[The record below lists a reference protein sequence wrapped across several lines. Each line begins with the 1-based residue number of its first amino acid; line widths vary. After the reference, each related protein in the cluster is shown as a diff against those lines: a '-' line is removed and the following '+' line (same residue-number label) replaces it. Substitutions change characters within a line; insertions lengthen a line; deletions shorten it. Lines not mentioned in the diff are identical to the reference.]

1 MFAFLKYLS
10 KLAGFRLAAGSVLRR
25 QSLVS
30 NGRQSKQTGSLV
42 LIKDILLPSA
52 LELFTNVQ
60 L

>member
-1 MFAFLKYLS
+1 MLVSVWLLVLS
-10 KLAGFRLAAGSVLRR
+10 SAD
-25 QSLVS
+25 SLVS
-30 NGRQSKQTGSLV
+30 NGRQSKQTGGLV